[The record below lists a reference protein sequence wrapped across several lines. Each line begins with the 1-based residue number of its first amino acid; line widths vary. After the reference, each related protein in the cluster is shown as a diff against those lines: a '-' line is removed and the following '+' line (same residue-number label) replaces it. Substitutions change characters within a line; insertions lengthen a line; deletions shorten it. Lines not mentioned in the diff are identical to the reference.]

1 MVSTGTD
8 SLSGSPSRG
17 SRGPTVTPSPP
28 QRSWRWMWPG
38 WIRRR
43 GPVRPEAGAP
53 RVKQAGRASSRTSPG
68 TSSGSGGGRC
78 PRTTAIGCSP
88 VNGRRPARHSSAT
101 TPGRT
106 GRWPRRGL
114 AGGLRGREVA
124 SHAHQQ
130 LPGPTSAAGPPPR
143 SQPIVV
149 IWWGSGSLPCRNGA
163 ALTLR
168 RPRAGPAGRL
178 TKLVTI
184 LGLVLALNGR

>member
-1 MVSTGTD
+1 VPKGDRDRMLAGEWATAGQTLIGHHPRAYR
-8 SLSGSPSRG
+8 SL
-17 SRGPTVTPSPP
+17 
-28 QRSWRWMWPG
+28 
-38 WIRRR
+38 
-43 GPVRPEAGAP
+43 AGA
-53 RVKQAGRASSRTSPG
+53 G
-68 TSSGSGGGRC
+68 
-78 PRTTAIGCSP
+78 
-88 VNGRRPARHSSAT
+88 
-101 TPGRT
+101 
-106 GRWPRRGL
+106 WPL
-114 AGGLRGREVA
+114 AGAGREVA

-130 LPGPTSAAGPPPR
+130 LPGPTPSAPGPPPR